1 MSHSLHTRLATGL
14 AISFVLLASLQ
25 WLLAGIAIERL
36 LKDQLS
42 QRLERDAENLL
53 GALKPDATGQLE
65 LDAERMGGEYQ
76 RPFSGHYYRIE
87 IGNADT
93 AADVRVITSRSLWD
107 AELVLPAAAPRA
119 EGVSPTRV
127 AVRGPQGQS
136 LWVLSASYLKRSLPV
151 RIAVAEDL
159 APLNDGLRR
168 WHLLYGA
175 LTAGVML
182 LVLAVQR
189 WVVRRTLRPV
199 DALREQVRELERG
212 ERTTLDLALPD
223 EIAPLVSQLNKLL
236 AILLGRSQRS
246 RHALGNLAH
255 ALKTRLAVLMQ
266 ATESPELAA
275 HPELRQRL
283 IDSNELMRHAIERE
297 LRRARLMG
305 GTHPAQRTDTRTA
318 LDQLRR
324 TLGILHAD
332 KQPDIRIKVDTPLA
346 LAMDPEDLLELLG
359 NLLDN
364 ACAWCAGVV
373 SVSITRASDILI
385 EIEDDG
391 PGASGDQFEALAGRG
406 FRADESRPGHGL
418 GLSIVRDLVESY
430 GGALEFGHSTA
441 LGGLRVTVHL
451 PANLGAAS
459 PEQPR
464 TPK

>member
-1 MSHSLHTRLATGL
+1 MSHSLHTRLAAGL

-25 WLLAGIAIERL
+25 WLLAGLAIERM
-36 LKDQLS
+36 LKDQLA
-42 QRLERDAENLL
+42 QRLARDAENLL
-53 GALKPDATGQLE
+53 AALQSDTAGQLE
-65 LDAERMGGEYQ
+65 LDAGRMGGEYQ
-76 RPFSGHYYRIE
+76 RPFSGHYYRIQ
-87 IGNADT
+87 IGDAG
-93 AADVRVITSRSLWD
+93 AGMRVITSRSLWD
-107 AELVLPAAAPRA
+107 AEFPLPAPAQRFEVA
-119 EGVSPTRV
+119 EPTRR
-127 AVRGPQGQS
+127 AATGPQGQR
-136 LWVLSASYLKRSLPV
+136 LWVLSVSYVKRSLPV

-175 LTAGVML
+175 LTVGVML

-189 WVVRRTLRPV
+189 WVVRRTLMPV
-199 DALREQVRELERG
+199 EALRGQMSELERG
-212 ERTTLDLALPD
+212 ERTKLDLALPD

-236 AILLGRSQRS
+236 SILLGRSQRS

-305 GTHPAQRTDTRTA
+305 GTHPAQRSDTRTA

-332 KQPDIRIKVDTPLA
+332 KQPDIRTRVDPPLA

-373 SVSITRASDILI
+373 SVSITRTSDILI
-385 EIEDDG
+385 EVEDDG
-391 PGASGDQFEALAGRG
+391 PGASADQHDALVERG

-430 GGALEFGHSTA
+430 GGAIEFGHSTA

-451 PANLGAAS
+451 PADLGLQAPNNRGA
-459 PEQPR
+459 
-464 TPK
+464 